1 MAVARIGTII
11 NHRFLYQ
18 TKPFGLILLEITLAF
33 SNCKINW
40 FPKYSKPQQKLILE
54 TLQFL
59 FAVDAYIK
67 AAFFGRQRR
76 PNSGLGFGPSKKPKP
91 TKKRYDLP
99 RWSLL
104 KKVDA
109 FMANAGVALNFLR
122 PIFSS
127 LAFFCRTCF
136 LSLTFMVLESSP
148 SLFCNEAAM
157 SFPDYSGVTFLA
169 IFERL
174 GL

>member
-127 LAFFCRTCF
+127 LAFFVELAFF
-136 LSLTFMVLESSP
+136 LSLLWSWKVLP
-148 SLFCNEAAM
+148 AFFATKL
-157 SFPDYSGVTFLA
+157 
-169 IFERL
+169 R
-174 GL
+174 